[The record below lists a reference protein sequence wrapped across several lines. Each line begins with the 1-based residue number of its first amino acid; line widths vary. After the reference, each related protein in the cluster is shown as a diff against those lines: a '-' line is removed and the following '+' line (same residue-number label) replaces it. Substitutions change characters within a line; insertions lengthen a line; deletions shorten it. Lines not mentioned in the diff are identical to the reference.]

1 VSGLWQ
7 ARRRRDRGGDEPDAP
22 LAAPRLRVVS
32 DQAYPGWEAI
42 YRDNVSRIYALMY
55 AKVGNR
61 ADAEDLTSEVFL
73 AALGPLR
80 TQASVPEV
88 RAYLAAVARTTLAG
102 YWRRTLGRQVTVI
115 DQDRLPEQLVD
126 LPAASAQAGESA
138 AGILAALPDRYAQ
151 VLRLRFIDGYSV
163 AEVAAVLG
171 ITSGTARVLQFR
183 ALRRAAEV
191 AADVAGR
198 EAR

>member
-1 VSGLWQ
+1 MTQ
-7 ARRRRDRGGDEPDAP
+7 AAVWVPPTWDEVVREHADRVYR
-22 LAAPRLRVVS
+22 LAYRLS
-32 DQAYPGWEAI
+32 
-42 YRDNVSRIYALMY
+42 
-55 AKVGNR
+55 GNR

-73 AALGPLR
+73 AALRPLR
-80 TQASVPEV
+80 TEVSVPEV
-88 RAYLAAVARTTLAG
+88 RAYLAAVARTTLAA
-102 YWRRTLGRQVTVI
+102 YWRRTLGREVTVI

-126 LPAASAQAGESA
+126 PPATSARAGERA
-138 AGILAALPDRYAQ
+138 ADILAALPDRYAQ

-163 AEVAAVLG
+163 AEVATVLG

-191 AADVAGR
+191 AGR